1 MLIDAAGTRPV
12 LERGEENVDV
22 VLPEAKDPHTTA
34 HWIEQCLA
42 GNVPVPHSLKLQM
55 ACCLLATGE
64 VESVQAGLAR
74 VEQAF

>member
-1 MLIDAAGTRPV
+1 MPIRSCPQLVLIDAAARDPCWSGVKRM
-12 LERGEENVDV
+12 NV

-42 GNVPVPHSLKLQM
+42 GNVPVPHALKLQM

-64 VESVQAGLAR
+64 VESVRG
-74 VEQAF
+74 